1 MLGVIIETGPQNW
14 QILQQRDGYAEIEL
28 TGHYVRRTEGTAEQ
42 VYGRVVRED
51 TGDPVLS
58 WQPADMLPD
67 SHWHL
72 KLEQVPAGGLY
83 RIETCLQ
90 EDASV
95 RMEWCTRGDMVHHLG
110 VGDLFVLAGQSNS
123 AGYGKDIVSD
133 PPELGVHFLRSSDRW
148 DLATHPF
155 NDSTDTCHPVNQE
168 AANPGHCPYL
178 SFGKAMHKALGYP
191 IGLIPCA
198 LGGSPL
204 SAWNPE
210 EEGSLYNNMLQCI
223 RSQGGSVK
231 AVAWYQGCADTAGGP
246 PTEQYLARFA
256 AMVRHLRED
265 LQAPDL
271 PVFTFQ
277 IARFLVKPVSE
288 TEDWAWDLIRE
299 QQRQAA
305 RQIPGVYVLPTLDG
319 MVSDMIHNSAPFN
332 LVLGERLAKQMLSK
346 LYGRPSLCDAP
357 DLRTLCW
364 DGPQTLRMTFAP
376 VADYLYCFEMEPEK
390 LPFWLEDSQGRLRIT
405 AYTVGRDQ
413 ITLQLDRPARDSV
426 RIVHHRGQNPLEH
439 CIVDFAN
446 HYPTL
451 AFSQTLAVE

>member
-1 MLGVIIETGPQNW
+1 MYGVMIESGPQNW
-14 QILQQRDGYAEIEL
+14 QILQQRDGFADVEL
-28 TGHYVRRTEGTAEQ
+28 AGRFVRRTEGTLDQ
-42 VYGRVVRED
+42 VYGRVVLEN

-58 WQPADMLPD
+58 WRRAEQLPGNR
-67 SHWHL
+67 WRL
-72 KLEQVPAGGLY
+72 RLERIPAGGLY
-83 RIETCLQ
+83 RIETCLK
-90 EDASV
+90 EEEAI
-95 RMEWCTRGDMVHHLG
+95 RFEWCTRGDIIHHLG

-155 NDSTDTCHPVNQE
+155 NDSTATCHPANLE
-168 AANPGHCPYL
+168 AANSGHCPYL
-178 SFGKAMHKALGYP
+178 AFGKAMHHALGYP

-210 EEGSLYNNMLQCI
+210 EAGGLYANMLQCI
-223 RSQGGSVK
+223 RSQGGAVK

-246 PTEQYLARFA
+246 PTEQYLPRFA

-288 TEDWAWDLIRE
+288 TEERAWDLIRE

-319 MVSDMIHNSAPFN
+319 MLSDMIHNSAPFN
-332 LVLGERLAKQMLSK
+332 LVLGERLAKQMLAK

-357 DLRTLCW
+357 DLVHTAW
-364 DGPQTLRMTFAP
+364 EGPQTLRLTFAP
-376 VADYLYCFEMEPEK
+376 VEDYLYCFEMEPED
-390 LPFWLEDSQGRLRIT
+390 LPFYLEDSRGRLHIT

-413 ITLQLDRPARDSV
+413 ITLTLDRPARDEV
-426 RIVHHRGQNPLEH
+426 RICSHRGQNPKEH